1 MSGLLPPN
9 IVSDQTDDA
18 EDINLTEDEDME
30 DEEQARQIARAIEI
44 VEGDDD
50 QVCYNINS

>member
-1 MSGLLPPN
+1 MSGLLLPN